1 MAGGNWSTTEGQ
13 VLPGLYMNFEAAA
26 ASAIQPGSRGTVVIP
41 VKANWGPVREFVEI
55 GSEAAIR
62 EVFTSG
68 DMGGATA
75 FTSLYLALLGGP
87 KKLLAYR
94 LADSTAA
101 PASLT
106 LQDGKAEVLKL
117 EAKYPGSRANQFKV
131 TVQPSLGDSSVKEM
145 KLYENT
151 TLLYTFGIGTGQ
163 VDAVV
168 DALNQHPSNKW
179 VTAVKLAESQS
190 PLANVTDTAFTGGVS
205 GISGVKNSDYIE
217 AQNALETREFD
228 VLSLDGVTD
237 TALLQSFAA
246 WLKRVRKEGKKAI
259 AVFGGAAADD
269 NAADAASKAAARS
282 ALFNHEGIVN
292 VGTGVV
298 FGGTEYSS
306 AQTAAY
312 VAGLIAGQK
321 LNESTTYSAAP
332 FEDVTRRWT
341 RSEQEVAVKNGVFL
355 LVHDGRQVKALR
367 GVNSLIVSGT
377 GQNSAWKKI
386 RTIRVLDAINADLQ
400 RSAEETYIGKVN
412 NTAEGRLALIGA
424 CKEYLRQLAS
434 SGVIES
440 TGFNV
445 ELDPDYYGPSAAH
458 KPEPDQVYLRW
469 NAKLSD
475 VMEQLFG
482 TFYVQ

>member
-1 MAGGNWSTTEGQ
+1 MAGGNWSTTESQ

-26 ASAIQPGSRGTVVIP
+26 AAAVKPGNRGTVVIP
-41 VKANWGPVREFVEI
+41 VKANWGPVGEFVEI

-62 EVFTSG
+62 EVFTSDTTSG
-68 DMGGATA
+68 STA
-75 FTSLYLALLGGP
+75 FSSLYLALLGGP

-94 LADSTAA
+94 LADSSAA
-101 PASLT
+101 AASVT
-106 LQDGKAEVLKL
+106 LKDGATGVLKL
-117 EAKYPGSRANQFKV
+117 EAKYPGSRGNKFKV
-131 TVQPSLGDSSVKEM
+131 TIQSSLADSSVKEL

-151 TLLYTFGIGTGQ
+151 TLLYTFPVGTGK
-163 VDAVV
+163 VDAVIE
-168 DALNQHPSNKW
+168 AINLNTANKW
-179 VTAVKLAESQS
+179 ITAEKLAESS
-190 PLANVTDTAFTGGVS
+190 NSLAGVSETPLTGGAS
-205 GISGVKNSDYIE
+205 GIEGIQNSDYIA

-228 VLSLDGVTD
+228 VVTLDGVTD
-237 TALLQSFAA
+237 PALLQSLAV
-246 WLKRVRKEGKKAI
+246 WLKRIRQEGKPVI
-259 AVFGGAAADD
+259 AVFGGSASDDKAADSV
-269 NAADAASKAAARS
+269 SKAAARS

-292 VGTGVV
+292 VGSGVV

-306 AQTAAY
+306 AETAAY

-321 LNESTTYSAAP
+321 LKESTTYSAAP

-341 RSEQEVAVKNGVFL
+341 RSEQEQAVKNGVFL

-367 GVNSLIVSGT
+367 GVNSLIVPAA
-377 GQNSAWKKI
+377 GQNNAWKKI
-386 RTIRVLDAINADLQ
+386 RTIRVMDSINADLQ

-412 NTAEGRLALIGA
+412 NTAEGRLALVGA
-424 CKEYLRQLAS
+424 CVEYLRQLAS

-440 TGFNV
+440 SGYQV
-445 ELDPDYYGPSAAH
+445 DLDPDYYGPSPVY